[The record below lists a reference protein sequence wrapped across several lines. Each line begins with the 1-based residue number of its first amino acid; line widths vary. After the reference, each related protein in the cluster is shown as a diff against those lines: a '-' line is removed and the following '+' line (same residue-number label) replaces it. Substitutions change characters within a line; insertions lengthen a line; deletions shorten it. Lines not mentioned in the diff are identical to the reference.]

1 MTSSIIQR
9 VFARKVLLLRCSASL
24 YSALW
29 VKMPKSK
36 RQKMFEERSRLAR
49 DGRWVQET
57 GEAVA
62 VEDQEVSGLSELL
75 EMSEE
80 ALDTDDE
87 CKDPIV
93 DLDESMKRDLD
104 HQIDEFCENWVLE
117 LDRDDQVSLGLFLA
131 FQLKKVLAVGETRAA
146 ELAGMMI
153 GRSDK
158 VGGLIFTMRDKYQ
171 KISRVIISVLVLFGK
186 VRS

>member
-1 MTSSIIQR
+1 
-9 VFARKVLLLRCSASL
+9 
-24 YSALW
+24 
-29 VKMPKSK
+29 
-36 RQKMFEERSRLAR
+36 MFEERSRLAR

-62 VEDQEVSGLSELL
+62 VEDQEVSELSELL

-87 CKDPIV
+87 CKDPTF
-93 DLDESMKRDLD
+93 DLDESMKSD
-104 HQIDEFCENWVLE
+104 QIDEFCENWVLE

-131 FQLKKVLAVGETRAA
+131 FQLNKVLAVGETRAA

-158 VGGLIFTMRDKYQ
+158 AGGLIFTMRDKYQ